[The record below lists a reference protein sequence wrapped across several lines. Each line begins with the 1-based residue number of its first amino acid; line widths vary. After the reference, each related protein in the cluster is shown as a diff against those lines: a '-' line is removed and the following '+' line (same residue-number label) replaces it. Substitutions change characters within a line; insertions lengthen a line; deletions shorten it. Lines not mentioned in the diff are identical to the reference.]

1 MSQIQTGKKKKNKG
15 KQHMQNSVD
24 IPKDVSM
31 EVDLGIVQKYSF
43 IGVSPPLYP
52 EEMEEKIKEIEAKKA
67 IYVEKDASE
76 IENAA
81 ENHKQKIEEELA
93 EAEAQYKKDR
103 AEITESLQRHSRGAG
118 RGQRGGRGR
127 DNNDGYRQN
136 NRGRGGRGGRGG
148 LREREERPERRNDK
162 NSDDEADEFNQEFVG
177 REDVAEEEF
186 KPVKAPKK

>member
-1 MSQIQTGKKKKNKG
+1 
-15 KQHMQNSVD
+15 
-24 IPKDVSM
+24 M

-52 EEMEEKIKEIEAKKA
+52 EEMEEKIREIEAKKA

-81 ENHKQKIEEELA
+81 ENHKQRIQEELA
-93 EAEAQYKKDR
+93 EAEALYKKDR
-103 AEITESLQRHSRGAG
+103 AEISESLQRHSRGAG

-148 LREREERPERRNDK
+148 IREREERRNDK

-177 REDVAEEEF
+177 REDITEEEF
-186 KPVKAPKK
+186 KPVKAPKKQKDFKNAESDFPTL